1 MFKNKWVIVHRR
13 MNVNSDLTN
22 FFLTQV
28 KPIESRH
35 GTEQT
40 RTFDP
45 SNESADCWAA
55 GHSYNLIIRVE

>member
-35 GTEQT
+35 GTEQM

-45 SNESADCWAA
+45 TNESAICWSAA
-55 GHSYNLIIRVE
+55 HCYDFIIGVK